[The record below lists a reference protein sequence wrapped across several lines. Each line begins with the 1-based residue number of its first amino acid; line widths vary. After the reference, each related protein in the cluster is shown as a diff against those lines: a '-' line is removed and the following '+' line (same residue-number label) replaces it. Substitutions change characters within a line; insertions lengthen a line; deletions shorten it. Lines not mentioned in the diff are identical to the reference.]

1 MPTKFKPS
9 AVTRD
14 RATGKLKT
22 EHFYMRA
29 QSQETLFEEL
39 NKDSTKPKLKQKIR
53 NELVRR
59 GIKIVRVQTNEWY
72 KWFWL
77 YSRRPRWTCF

>member
-14 RATGKLKT
+14 RVTGKLKT
-22 EHFYMRA
+22 EHYYMKC
-29 QSQETLFEEL
+29 QSKDTLFDEL
-39 NKDSTKPKLKQKIR
+39 NKDSTKGKLKQKIR

-59 GIKIVRVQTNEWY
+59 GIKIVKVPINE
-72 KWFWL
+72 
-77 YSRRPRWTCF
+77 

>member
-9 AVTRD
+9 AVTKD

-22 EHFYMRA
+22 EHYYMKS
-29 QSQETLFEEL
+29 QSQDTLFDEL

-59 GIKIVRVQTNEWY
+59 GIKIVRVPINE
-72 KWFWL
+72 
-77 YSRRPRWTCF
+77 